1 MPPTSA
7 AELLRY
13 SILTAWGVVVLGAII
28 LRYNSDKLNGT
39 VRRYLAYLGYVDP
52 RDLQGPAAQLS
63 AQNPTQSPSA
73 GNSNSK
79 SIAV

>member
-1 MPPTSA
+1 MSPVNG
-7 AELLRY
+7 AEILRY
-13 SILTAWGVVVLGAII
+13 SILAAWGIILLAAIV
-28 LRYNSDKLNGT
+28 LRYNSDKVNGT

-52 RDLQGPAAQLS
+52 RDLPGSAAQLS
-63 AQNPTQSPSA
+63 VQNQSA